1 MKHHDP
7 EDVCT
12 LKVCSNTRQ
21 EIIKCDKM
29 KGIRKS
35 QDIIQA
41 KH

>member
-12 LKVCSNTRQ
+12 SKVYSDERREVLKVD
-21 EIIKCDKM
+21 EM

-41 KH
+41 